1 METLLLIATFIG
13 IIIFLL
19 TPLSKIGFVTS
30 LASLI
35 GYFYLS
41 GIYNWTPVVLL
52 VLGLVLI
59 VLEVFIPDFGLL
71 GLLGTGSVAL
81 GIYHTTGDFGMMV
94 RDLSLAIMVSA
105 ILIIILIRKGYSLS
119 NWEKMVLFSSSKQ
132 AEDVEETEV
141 QKPIKV
147 GMIGV
152 AQTPLRPSGKVIFND
167 QTSAYD
173 VLSSGGHISK
183 GTKVVVQE
191 VHRTKIVVREQK

>member
-1 METLLLIATFIG
+1 MEILLLITTFIG

-19 TPLSKIGFVTS
+19 TPLSKTGFVTAI
-30 LASLI
+30 ASLV

-41 GIYNWTPVVLL
+41 GIYNWTPVILL
-52 VLGLVLI
+52 VLGLILI

-71 GLLGTGSVAL
+71 GLLGIGSAAL
-81 GIYHTTGDFGMMV
+81 GVYYTTGDFGMMV

-105 ILIIILIRKGYSLS
+105 LLIVVLVRKGYSLS
-119 NWEKMVLFSSSKQ
+119 NLNKMVLFSSSKQ
-132 AEDVEETEV
+132 TKDVEESEE

-147 GMIGV
+147 GMLGE
-152 AQTPLRPSGKVIFND
+152 AQTPLRPSGKVIFDD
-167 QTSAYD
+167 QTHVYD